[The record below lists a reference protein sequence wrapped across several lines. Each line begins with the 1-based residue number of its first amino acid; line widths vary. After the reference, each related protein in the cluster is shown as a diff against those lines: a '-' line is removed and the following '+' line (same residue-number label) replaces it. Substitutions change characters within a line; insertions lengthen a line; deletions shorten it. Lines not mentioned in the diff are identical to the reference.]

1 MENKLSKLSIQIP
14 EIDLPNNSLKSQID
28 QIKEEIQLLIIN
40 NYQNKFQSQ
49 NIIDKI
55 TLIISILF
63 ELFNKKFQIILNKY
77 ESILRRDEQTIR
89 ILYKSLL
96 THKLLKDS
104 LDNKIRLLLIKEKEY
119 ELIKEKTGAYV
130 KNGEIFY
137 NKQKDNEII
146 ILRTENSNLKT
157 ILENFEKII
166 SEKGL
171 LYENLKKQYYNLE
184 KKLNKINKNTSKKLC
199 VPNINISLNEPPN
212 MAYINNNVNHCSSN
226 LHNNNHNKKPYNNSY
241 NKNEKNFNYI
251 KYKNISK
258 INKNIPFNNSISSK
272 NLFQNSVFDLSPR
285 DIFDIKKN
293 SSKSKSNEKSKKFSF
308 YNQKDICSLKKK
320 KCKIDEAFN
329 YNFKKN
335 QFNLLQSYTANSSK
349 NMHKS
354 PSSKKL
360 SAYSNDVVKISNY
373 HNKNNHSKK
382 INFSNKKTKKI
393 INGDSIETQ
402 IFHKSYISNIP
413 FNKEKCNNIRV
424 RKEGTNIKKYQLNYC
439 KTKRENNSKN
449 LYNKKNN
456 YKEFNNIDT
465 NKIFLPSSVKKNRKK
480 PRNEI

>member
-1 MENKLSKLSIQIP
+1 MEKNQNFSIQIP
-14 EIDLPNNSLKSQID
+14 EIDLQNNSLKSQIN
-28 QIKEEIQLLIIN
+28 QIKEEIQSLIIN
-40 NYQNKFQSQ
+40 NCQNKFQSQ

-63 ELFNKKFQIILNKY
+63 ELFKKKFQKILNKY
-77 ESILRRDEQTIR
+77 ESIIRRDEQTIR

-130 KNGEIFY
+130 KKGEIFY

-146 ILRTENSNLKT
+146 ILRIENSNLKN
-157 ILENFEKII
+157 ILENYEKII

-171 LYENLKKQYYNLE
+171 LYENLKKKYYNLE
-184 KKLNKINKNTSKKLC
+184 KKLNTINKNTSKKLSA
-199 VPNINISLNEPPN
+199 PNINNNLNESPN
-212 MAYINNNVNHCSSN
+212 VAHINYNAYHCSVD
-226 LHNNNHNKKPYNNSY
+226 LHNNNHIKKQWNDSY

-285 DIFDIKKN
+285 DIFGIKKN
-293 SSKSKSNEKSKKFSF
+293 TSKSKFNEKSKKFSF
-308 YNQKDICSLKKK
+308 DNQKDICTLKKK
-320 KCKIDEAFN
+320 KCKIDEVFN
-329 YNFKKN
+329 YHFKKN

-349 NMHKS
+349 TVHKS
-354 PSSKKL
+354 SSSKKL
-360 SAYSNDVVKISNY
+360 SAYSNDIVKIPSY
-373 HNKNNHSKK
+373 HNKNNYSQK

-393 INGDSIETQ
+393 VNGGSIETE
-402 IFHKSYISNIP
+402 IFHKSYISNISS
-413 FNKEKCNNIRV
+413 NKEKGNNNRV
-424 RKEGTNIKKYQLNYC
+424 RKESANINKYQLIYC

-456 YKEFNNIDT
+456 YIKFNKIDT
-465 NKIFLPSSVKKNRKK
+465 NKIFLPSSVKKNEKK
-480 PRNEI
+480 LRNEI